1 MRFYRTIALIAVA
14 QSSTGCVAHDD
25 LQFAQA
31 DADALSERCGAS
43 KRWTT
48 VHADGTVQFEPP
60 MDADYDV
67 SLCLLNGIKE
77 AGVTKMG
84 FVGNERAPEPEGN

>member
-1 MRFYRTIALIAVA
+1 MLYRTIVLIAVVSM
-14 QSSTGCVAHDD
+14 SSGCAHDN
-25 LQFAQA
+25 LRFAQA

-43 KRWTT
+43 KSWTT
-48 VHADGTVQFEPP
+48 VHPDGTVQFEPP

-84 FVGNERAPEPEGN
+84 FVGNERAPESEGK